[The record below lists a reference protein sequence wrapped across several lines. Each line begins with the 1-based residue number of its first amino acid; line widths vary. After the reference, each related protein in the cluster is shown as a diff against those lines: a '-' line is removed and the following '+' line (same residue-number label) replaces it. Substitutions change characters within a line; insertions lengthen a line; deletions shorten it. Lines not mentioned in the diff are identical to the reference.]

1 MVVLHAVVRLQ
12 MVKKLLFRQIKNIQE
27 VLSRQYS
34 RRTLALMALFMLVNA
49 LKVSLVN
56 LQMITER
63 TPEIFLYKFGFTLLL
78 VLMIYPFVFML
89 KPRLPV
95 FVFYWGQIL
104 YLGVN
109 LSYYQYFHKY
119 LHFRGALSVFRE
131 GMTATLNSSAPLS
144 LWHLVLLLDLPLF
157 VLLVKKVR
165 WPAPVVRRIW
175 VVALLSAVLCVVTL
189 GRVEARNF
197 SQKVSFVQNV
207 KNYYEG
213 EQEIVERYGTLFNA
227 FLNLYENR
235 DVSHLIRNFTYGPLI
250 HGSAAGEEKLNVV
263 LVQVESLDAAVP
275 GLMHNGQPVAPFLQ
289 ELAGSSVYYSHT
301 LSYHLGGSTSDAE
314 FSVLNSIH
322 PLVDYPSIKLD
333 TYTYPNSMV
342 KQFDRAG
349 YRTVGYHGN
358 VGGFFNRNLA
368 YPKMGFQEFMDIDS
382 MGLTEAGWGASDQD
396 VFSYALKHLET
407 LEEPFFAQIVT
418 MTSHGPFTNAE
429 HYYRNLAYEDVENER
444 VRNYLNSVSYV
455 DRALAMLVEE
465 LRSRFPDTLIVIYG
479 DHTPSIREEEFS
491 QTSFKEEEKYFE
503 FVPLF
508 ILTPEGQ
515 IHREDRLAASFLD
528 VAPTVLK
535 ASGIGYS
542 IRTDGEDLL
551 QPGRL
556 SNPVPFRGTWFSRQ
570 GLVQDLLDRP
580 ESPEQ

>member
-1 MVVLHAVVRLQ
+1 MKIAEVIS
-12 MVKKLLFRQIKNIQE
+12 RQKKNIYE
-27 VLSRQYS
+27 VLTRQYS
-34 RRTLALMALFMLVNA
+34 RRTLVLMALFMLVNA

-89 KPRLPV
+89 RPRFPV
-95 FVFYWGQIL
+95 MLFYGVQVL
-104 YLGVN
+104 YLGIN

-131 GMTATLNSSAPLS
+131 GMTATLNSSAPVS
-144 LWHLVLLLDLPLF
+144 PWHLVLLLDLPVL

-175 VVALLSAVLCVVTL
+175 AVALLSAVLCVVTL
-189 GRVEARNF
+189 GRVEAHNF

-235 DVSHLIRNFTYGPLI
+235 DVSHLIRDFTYGPLI
-250 HGSAAGEEKLNVV
+250 HGEATGEKSLNVV
-263 LVQVESLDAAVP
+263 MVQVESLDAAVP
-275 GLMHNGQPVAPFLQ
+275 ELMHMGQPVAPFLR
-289 ELAGSSVYYSHT
+289 ELAGSSVYYPRT

-333 TYTYPNSMV
+333 DYTYPNSMV
-342 KQFDRAG
+342 KQYLGAG
-349 YRTVGYHGN
+349 YRTVGFHGN

-368 YPKMGFQEFMDIDS
+368 YPKMGFQEFHDIDS
-382 MGLTEAGWGASDQD
+382 MGLKEAGWGAPDQD
-396 VFSYALKHLET
+396 VFSFALQHLES

-418 MTSHGPFTNAE
+418 MTSHGPFTNAG
-429 HYYRNLAYEDVENER
+429 HYYQNLAYEDVESER

-455 DRALAMLVEE
+455 DRALAQLVGE

-479 DHTPSIREEEFS
+479 DHTPSIREEEFT
-491 QTSFKEEEKYFE
+491 QTSFKEGENYFE
-503 FVPLF
+503 FVPLY
-508 ILTPEGQ
+508 ILTPDRQ
-515 IHREDRLAASFLD
+515 VHREDTLAASFLD

-551 QPGRL
+551 QPMRL
-556 SNPVPFRGTWFSRQ
+556 SNPVPFRGNWFSRQ
-570 GLVQDLLDRP
+570 TLVRDLLIRQGTMD
-580 ESPEQ
+580 Q